1 MVKFNPS
8 IILTVPGILAQLN
21 SDINYA
27 DVFEHECRAD
37 SMRAWI
43 KKEDLAKLGSWGED
57 FSSVTLNSES
67 CIGEVR
73 EDSDYVYFSAGKWS
87 GKETE
92 CDTQLVS
99 NGGVK
104 TFWNMVQHT
113 PQTNSMITRDA
124 EGLYNFSCTYNMT
137 ATEKFELSLA
147 HKIVSK
153 PIDQI
158 TFAGQEGE
166 GDFSASMELFQNEGF
181 NDSFVGGSQVAI
193 SIDERLFIQVKLDA
207 NDEDI
212 ALTLVDCWATPG
224 PNAGHQI
231 KHTLLEDGCS
241 RDPTVDIIQSGIN
254 QVARWSSQM
263 FEFVMHDSVWLHC
276 DVQACHKK
284 KEVCESTC
292 SQDFD
297 GPVFG
302 SLSNGGASE
311 EAENESRKKRSV
323 RNIRVSM
330 ANSRSKRATNEESEA
345 VQRNAMYDPNILTVG
360 PINSE
365 EAMAARSKAQVGPV
379 VGIAIVGAI
388 IAIAM
393 IYGIYRVLML
403 KHIEESKIIEANN
416 NNQVGA
422 DWNLYASNQTEDQ
435 QKQNPMNVY

>member
-1 MVKFNPS
+1 
-8 IILTVPGILAQLN
+8 
-21 SDINYA
+21 
-27 DVFEHECRAD
+27 
-37 SMRAWI
+37 MRAWI
-43 KKEDLAKLGSWGED
+43 KKDDLAKLGSWGGNFD
-57 FSSVTLNSES
+57 SITLNAES
-67 CIGEVR
+67 CIGEIR

-87 GKETE
+87 GQETE

-99 NGGVK
+99 NGGIK

-113 PQTNSMITRDA
+113 PATDSMITRDA

-166 GDFSASMELFQNEGF
+166 GDFSASMELFQNEAF
-181 NDSFVGGSQVAI
+181 NDSFVGGNQVAI
-193 SIDERLFIQVKLDA
+193 SIDERLYIQVKLDA

-292 SQDFD
+292 SSDFN
-297 GPVFG
+297 GPVFN
-302 SLSNGGASE
+302 LSGDGETSSN
-311 EAENESRKKRSV
+311 KKRKRRSV
-323 RNIRVSM
+323 KNIRVSM
-330 ANSRSKRATNEESEA
+330 SRSKRSETTESEA
-345 VQRNAMYDPNILTVG
+345 VQRNAVYDPNILTVG

-365 EAMAARSKAQVGPV
+365 EAMAARSKAQIGPV

-393 IYGIYRVLML
+393 IYGIYKVLML

-422 DWNLYASNQTEDQ
+422 DWNLYASNQAEDAM
-435 QKQNPMNVY
+435 KQNPMNVY

>member
-1 MVKFNPS
+1 MVHIKTIAITLSTLSTSLLSQQN
-8 IILTVPGILAQLN
+8 A
-21 SDINYA
+21 DINYA

-43 KKEDLAKLGSWGED
+43 KKSDLSKLGSWNED
-57 FSSVTLNSES
+57 FSSITLNSEE
-67 CIGEVR
+67 CGGEIR
-73 EDSDYVYFSAGKWS
+73 EDSDYIYFNAGKWS
-87 GKETE
+87 GKQTH

-113 PQTNSMITRDA
+113 PQSDSMITRDA

-166 GDFSASMELFQNEGF
+166 GDFSASMELFRNDGF
-181 NDSFVGGSQVAI
+181 NESFVGGNQVAI
-193 SIDERLFIQVKLDA
+193 SIDERLYIQVKLDA

-212 ALTLVDCWATPG
+212 ALTLIDCWATPG

-241 RDPTVDIIQSGIN
+241 RDPTVEILQSGIN
-254 QVARWSSQM
+254 QVAKWSSQM

-284 KEVCESTC
+284 KDICESTC
-292 SQDFD
+292 SEDFT
-297 GPVFG
+297 GPVFN
-302 SLSNGGASE
+302 LSN
-311 EAENESRKKRSV
+311 ESSKKRRRRRSTNGN
-323 RNIRVSM
+323 RIRVSM
-330 ANSRSKRATNEESEA
+330 RNKRSSSDESEA
-345 VQRNAMYDPNILTVG
+345 VQRNAVYDPNILTVG

-365 EAMAARSKAQVGPV
+365 EAMAARSKAQMGPV
-379 VGIAIVGAI
+379 VGIALLGAI

-422 DWNLYASNQTEDQ
+422 DWNLYSSNQAEDAV
-435 QKQNPMNVY
+435 KQNPMNVY